1 MHLPTHLP
9 LLMHALVLLLPA
21 LVLLLQV
28 CPAYQ
33 SHSLRCLSSP
43 VQGDDSLF
51 KAKFCVAYQSMSTI
65 GFQFPADYAAI
76 APQFVLS

>member
-1 MHLPTHLP
+1 MPCESVAGSEAPAPSPLSRLPP
-9 LLMHALVLLLPA
+9 PA
-21 LVLLLQV
+21 
-28 CPAYQ
+28 
-33 SHSLRCLSSP
+33 
-43 VQGDDSLF
+43 QGDDSLF